1 MTLRELAL
9 LFESAGNRR
18 RQDFDQFAWLA
29 HTTAK
34 LSAYA
39 PPKAKDFPK
48 LEKLLAKKQ
57 DRRAPPPDWQN
68 DFAKVEAWLGKS

>member
-1 MTLRELAL
+1 MRELAIV
-9 LFESAGNRR
+9 FEAAGNRR

-57 DRRAPPPDWQN
+57 NRRAEAPDWQS
-68 DFAKVEAWLGKS
+68 DFAKVQAWLGMS